1 MTDKGTLYF
10 ALTNSVAE
18 SYDNTD
24 WSFVIRTKS
33 SERRLFD
40 KNDSRIIAFG
50 EMIWDADTEGDD
62 MVEFTIPITYYSDET
77 PSYMMLVGSAS
88 YWGDYF
94 VGSTSATM
102 WLDDIEFVYE

>member
-1 MTDKGTLYF
+1 
-10 ALTNSVAE
+10 
-18 SYDNTD
+18 
-24 WSFVIRTKS
+24 
-33 SERRLFD
+33 
-40 KNDSRIIAFG
+40 
-50 EMIWDADTEGDD
+50 MIWDADTEGDD

>member
-1 MTDKGTLYF
+1 
-10 ALTNSVAE
+10 
-18 SYDNTD
+18 
-24 WSFVIRTKS
+24 
-33 SERRLFD
+33 
-40 KNDSRIIAFG
+40 
-50 EMIWDADTEGDD
+50 